1 MGGLDETWERVLN
14 TALKRMV
21 QQVVTDP
28 RLVEALRGQ
37 P

>member
-1 MGGLDETWERVLN
+1 VGALLN